1 MEDNYKLARE
11 LQQKEQELVAKQKR
25 ADALFEQ
32 ELARSQSN
40 DEFAK
45 GTQESVINRV
55 QQELERKKRLDEL
68 NLKQL
73 EESRKIIEQQRQQ
86 NIELQK

>member
-1 MEDNYKLARE
+1 M
-11 LQQKEQELVAKQKR
+11 R
-25 ADALFEQ
+25 ADELFEQ

-55 QQELERKKRLDEL
+55 QQELERKRRLSEL
-68 NLKQL
+68 NMKQL
-73 EESRKIIEQQRQQ
+73 EESKKIIE
-86 NIELQK
+86 